1 MVNPKPLKNAP
12 QSDLV
17 WGAPAIA
24 AVTGLTVGMVYYHFG
39 QGRFGDAVFKF
50 SPRKL
55 VGNRKKLLE
64 LQPAAAIAAAE

>member
-1 MVNPKPLKNAP
+1 MANSKPLKKAP
-12 QSDLV
+12 QTDLV

-24 AVTGLTVGMVYYHFG
+24 AVTGLSVGQVYYHHG

-55 VGNRKKLLE
+55 VGIRKQLLE
-64 LQPAAAIAAAE
+64 LKPVPVIAAAE